1 MGYDNASKLGEIM
14 KAVFLLPSLLILTAC
29 TTTTTTKPQ
38 SNVTP
43 PTVVRPPD
51 LTKLSAKSCQ
61 GGEIITTPVRLRLDE
76 TGAVT
81 DVVGVI
87 LRDKE
92 LTRQIVNEFKKS
104 KYTPYMKNGK
114 PVAHHLDVAI
124 HLRCPQR

>member
-1 MGYDNASKLGEIM
+1 M
-14 KAVFLLPSLLILTAC
+14 KAAFLLPSLLILTAC
-29 TTTTTTKPQ
+29 TTTTKPKPQ

-61 GGEIITTPVRLRLDE
+61 GGEIITTPVRLRLNE
-76 TGAVT
+76 KGAVT
-81 DVVGVI
+81 DVVGVR
-87 LRDKE
+87 LKDKE
-92 LTRQIVNEFKKS
+92 LTRQLINEFKKS

-124 HLRCPQR
+124 HLKCPYK